1 MGVYNMKDILYL
13 DKKEQLELIG
23 DPFVHDILDIMNYDI
38 VSREWIIEKLDE
50 NPNMINDY
58 LDRLLEN
65 DIITKEEDNKVR
77 VTAKSIEGR
86 EIVFKYLKEKDLHWL
101 NGYINHLENRIV
113 DLYKYLGKLDD
124 PKSKLEEL
132 NYTPNMYASSNKVY
146 LTKEEADELT
156 TMISDF
162 IRQDREKLRKKSE
175 NNDKYNLY
183 EFYAYLFPELKD
195 FKEKIEES

>member
-1 MGVYNMKDILYL
+1 MKDILYL

-65 DIITKEEDNKVR
+65 NIITKEEDNKVR
-77 VTAKSIEGR
+77 VTAKSIEGK
-86 EIVFKYLKEKDLHWL
+86 EIVYKNLKEDDLHWL

-113 DLYKYLGKLDD
+113 DLYRYLGKLDD
-124 PKSKLEEL
+124 PEAKLEEL
-132 NYTPNMYASSNKVY
+132 NYTPDLYASSNKVY

-156 TMISDF
+156 KMISDF
-162 IRQDREKLRKKSE
+162 LRQDREELRKKSE

-183 EFYAYLFPELKD
+183 EFYGYLFPELKD
-195 FKEKIEES
+195 FKEKIEEK

>member
-1 MGVYNMKDILYL
+1 MKDILYL

-23 DPFVHDILDIMNYDI
+23 DPFVHDILDIMNYDV
-38 VSREWIIEKLDE
+38 VSREWIIDKLDE

-65 DIITKEEDNKVR
+65 NIITEVDNSKVR
-77 VTAKSIEGR
+77 VTAKSIEGK
-86 EIVFKYLKEKDLHWL
+86 EIVFKYLKENDLHWL

-113 DLYKYLGKLDD
+113 DLYRFLGQLDD
-124 PKSKLEEL
+124 PKAKLEEL
-132 NYTPNMYASSNKVY
+132 NYTSDLYASSNKVY

-156 TMISDF
+156 KMITDF
-162 IRQDREKLRKKSE
+162 ISQDREKLRKKSE

-183 EFYAYLFPELKD
+183 EFYGYLFPELKNL
-195 FKEKIEES
+195 KEKIEDK

>member
-1 MGVYNMKDILYL
+1 MKDILYL

-77 VTAKSIEGR
+77 MSAKSIEGKK
-86 EIVFKYLKEKDLHWL
+86 IVYKNLKEDDLHWL

-113 DLYKYLGKLDD
+113 DLYRYLGKFDD
-124 PKSKLEEL
+124 PEAKLEEL
-132 NYTPNMYASSNKVY
+132 NYTPDLYASSNKVY

-156 TMISDF
+156 KMISDF
-162 IRQDREKLRKKSE
+162 LRQDREKMRKKSE
-175 NNDKYNLY
+175 NDDKYNLY

-195 FKEKIEES
+195 FKEKIEEN

>member
-1 MGVYNMKDILYL
+1 MGVCNMKDILYL

-23 DPFVHDILDIMNYDI
+23 DPFVHDILDTMNYDT
-38 VSREWIIEKLDE
+38 VSRDWIIEKLDE

-65 DIITKEEDNKVR
+65 NIITEQEDKKVR
-77 VTAKSIEGR
+77 VTAKSIEGK
-86 EIVFKYLKEKDLHWL
+86 EIVYKYLKEDNLHWL

-113 DLYKYLGKLDD
+113 DLYSYLGKLDD

-132 NYTPNMYASSNKVY
+132 NYTPDLYASSNKVY
-146 LTKEEADELT
+146 LTKEEADQLT

-162 IRQDREKLRKKSE
+162 LRQDHEKLSKRSE

-183 EFYAYLFPELKD
+183 EFYGYLFPELKD
-195 FKEKIEES
+195 LKEKIEEK

>member
-1 MGVYNMKDILYL
+1 MKDILYL

-23 DPFVHDILDIMNYDI
+23 DPFVHDILDTMNYDT
-38 VSREWIIEKLDE
+38 VSRDWIIEKLDE

-65 DIITKEEDNKVR
+65 NIITEQEDKKVR
-77 VTAKSIEGR
+77 VTAKSIEGK
-86 EIVFKYLKEKDLHWL
+86 EIVYKYLKEDNLHWL

-113 DLYKYLGKLDD
+113 DLYSYLGKLDD

-132 NYTPNMYASSNKVY
+132 NYTPDLYASSNKVY
-146 LTKEEADELT
+146 LTKEEADQLT

-162 IRQDREKLRKKSE
+162 LRQDHEKLSKRSE

-183 EFYAYLFPELKD
+183 EFYGYLFPELKD
-195 FKEKIEES
+195 LKEKIEEK